1 MSASIDVYRNINVQ
15 TASPHQVILKLY
27 ALAIRSLEEA
37 ESHLGE
43 GRSAEEPL
51 HRAHQVV
58 GGLMAAL
65 DFNAGDGELPKKL
78 LQLYLFVL
86 DRIHETRT
94 HGRDAG
100 LRDARGIL
108 TTLNEG
114 WEGLP
119 PAEASA
125 AAPARRSGF
134 NLRG

>member
-1 MSASIDVYRNINVQ
+1 MTASIDVYRNINVQ
-15 TASPHQVILKLY
+15 TASPRQVILKLY
-27 ALAIRSLEEA
+27 ALAIRSLSEA
-37 ESHLGE
+37 ESALRE
-43 GRSAEEPL
+43 GRSAKEPL
-51 HRAHQVV
+51 QTTHQVV

-65 DFNAGDGELPKKL
+65 DFDAGDGELPRKL

-94 HGRDAG
+94 HGKDTG
-100 LRDARGIL
+100 LADARAVL

-119 PAEASA
+119 PADAA
-125 AAPARRSGF
+125 AAPARRSGL